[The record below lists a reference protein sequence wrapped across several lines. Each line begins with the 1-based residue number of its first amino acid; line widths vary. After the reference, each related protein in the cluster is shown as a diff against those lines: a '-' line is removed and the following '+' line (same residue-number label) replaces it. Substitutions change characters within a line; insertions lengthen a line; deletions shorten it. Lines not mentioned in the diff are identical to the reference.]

1 MISEKYCSL
10 LDREEASVPEGRYKL
25 AKVSGP
31 ISKKI
36 ALPLESRRIFSGE
49 KSDLMMEAVPYL
61 VGELLEMILKEDD
74 NNISNLMLLVLKVF
88 LIFSYVSYVDA

>member
-10 LDREEASVPEGRYKL
+10 LDREVESVPEGRYKL
-25 AKVSGP
+25 AKVRGP

-74 NNISNLMLLVLKVF
+74 IELQLEKESSQILISCR
-88 LIFSYVSYVDA
+88 